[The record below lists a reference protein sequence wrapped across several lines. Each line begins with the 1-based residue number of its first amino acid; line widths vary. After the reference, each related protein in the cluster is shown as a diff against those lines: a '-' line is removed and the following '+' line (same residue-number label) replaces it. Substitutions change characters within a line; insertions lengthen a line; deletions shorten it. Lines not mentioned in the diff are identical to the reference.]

1 MDSQIIKISDRKEVY
16 LTNVDNVLSFNE
28 NEFLVETP
36 LGTLKVI
43 GKNLSIGKMDT
54 DKKELNIK
62 GSIDSISYVQSSKDK
77 SKDKKSKNADRAVE

>member
-43 GKNLSIGKMDT
+43 GK
-54 DKKELNIK
+54 KELNIK

-77 SKDKKSKNADRAVE
+77 SKDKKESVFAKLFK

>member
-43 GKNLSIGKMDT
+43 GKSLSIGKMDT

-62 GSIDSISYVQSSKDK
+62 GSIDSISYIQSNKDK
-77 SKDKKSKNADRAVE
+77 NKDKKESVFAKLFK

>member
-77 SKDKKSKNADRAVE
+77 SKDKKESVFAKLFK

>member
-62 GSIDSISYVQSSKDK
+62 GSIDTISYVQSSKDK
-77 SKDKKSKNADRAVE
+77 SKDKKESVFAKLFK

>member
-43 GKNLSIGKMDT
+43 GKSLSIGKMDT

-77 SKDKKSKNADRAVE
+77 SKDKKESVFAKLFK